1 MEEFRRY
8 EWEEYKTLLERLEY
22 TEEQISA
29 VKEIREN
36 YESMTIDQFNA
47 TSWTGGMTAR
57 YIPANKRV
65 RVIAVDFKEQLV
77 GLAFV
82 RDMQEW
88 DEPYWARPENVDDI
102 SSAVRIPY

>member
-36 YESMTIDQFNA
+36 YESMTIDQFNFFKQV
-47 TSWTGGMTAR
+47 GM
-57 YIPANKRV
+57 IV
-65 RVIAVDFKEQLV
+65 RTRKLTKNRSLYTDRKKIYYLEHYRKQFEYC
-77 GLAFV
+77 GYFV
-82 RDMQEW
+82 E
-88 DEPYWARPENVDDI
+88 EEV
-102 SSAVRIPY
+102 